1 LRKNKDANATIAQLQ
16 ALVARSD
23 VYPDQ
28 KKHVG
33 VALDELRR
41 LRRKPK
47 FTQEQMFYCVRK
59 VAESLLNA
67 FRKD

>member
-1 LRKNKDANATIAQLQ
+1 MQKNKDANATIAQLE

-23 VYPDQ
+23 VDPDQ

-47 FTQEQMFYCVRK
+47 FTQEQIFHCVRR

-67 FRKD
+67 FRKG

>member
-1 LRKNKDANATIAQLQ
+1 LKKNKDVNATIAQLE
-16 ALVARSD
+16 ALAARSD
-23 VYPDQ
+23 VSPDQ

-33 VALDELRR
+33 VALNELKR

-47 FTQEQMFYCVRK
+47 FTQDQIFYCVRK

-67 FRKD
+67 FRKG

>member
-1 LRKNKDANATIAQLQ
+1 MKKSKDVHATIAQLR
-16 ALVARSD
+16 AFVARSD
-23 VYPDQ
+23 VGPDQ

-41 LRRKPK
+41 LHRKPK
-47 FTQEQMFYCVRK
+47 FTQEQVFYCVRR

-67 FRKD
+67 FRKG

>member
-1 LRKNKDANATIAQLQ
+1 MKKNKDVNTTIAQLE

-23 VYPDQ
+23 ISPDQ
-28 KKHVG
+28 KKHVEK
-33 VALDELRR
+33 ALEELKR

-47 FTQEQMFYCVRK
+47 FTQEDVFYCVRK
-59 VAESLLNA
+59 VAEGLLNA

>member
-1 LRKNKDANATIAQLQ
+1 MKKNKELNATIAELE

-23 VYPDQ
+23 VDPDQ

-33 VALDELRR
+33 DALDELKW

-47 FTQEQMFYCVRK
+47 FTQEDVCYCVHK
-59 VAESLLNA
+59 VAEGLLNA

>member
-1 LRKNKDANATIAQLQ
+1 MKKNKDARAIIAQLE

-23 VYPDQ
+23 VGPEQ

-47 FTQEQMFYCVRK
+47 FTQEQLFACVRR
-59 VAESLLNA
+59 VSESLLNA